1 MVENAG
7 YTETISTKDF
17 PTNPRFVLEQ
27 PTGDVRVEGWDRE
40 EIEVSISDPSS
51 MFEIEQA
58 GALVTVRNRPGKFK
72 MVNFVE
78 AEEAI
83 KGMRLGFEEADL
95 EDIGARVE
103 RSLERGMRRLG
114 RKLGS
119 IDPSQWMGGG
129 RDYNIRV
136 PHNCD
141 LALRTSSGD
150 LEIRSVNGTLF
161 IQSTSGD
168 IRMVKCGGSALV
180 NSSSG
185 DIKIEDLEG
194 KLGVRTVSGD
204 IKTQRLNLQE
214 VSAGTTSGDLELDLL
229 RLPQNELELKS
240 VSGDLN
246 LAIPSDS
253 RLTFEITTVSG
264 DVNCGFPRSQVSYS
278 SNRRRGMTLSLNG
291 GGPVVNVATVSGN
304 VSVRPNR
311 ANGQPQPAEA
321 RRTVSV
327 GEPTMDLS
335 RTQGTAEP
343 TQDAAGDIT
352 QPEGY
357 VERQQ
362 AELEI
367 LQAVQRGELSPQEAV
382 RRLGELDGR

>member
-17 PTNPRFVLEQ
+17 PATPRFVLEQ

-83 KGMRLGFEEADL
+83 KGIRLGFEGADL

-168 IRMVKCGGSALV
+168 IRMVECGGSALV

-204 IKTQRLNLQE
+204 IKTHRLNLQE

-253 RLTFEITTVSG
+253 QLTFEITTVSG

-278 SNRRRGMTLSLNG
+278 SNRKRGMTLSLNG

-304 VSVRPNR
+304 VSVRPNK
-311 ANGQPQPAEA
+311 ANGQPQAGEA

-335 RTQGTAEP
+335 RTGDTAQQ